1 VKRFS
6 PPCLGLAL
14 VVVALAASPSLTSAY
29 QGFGAAT
36 PGGSGRPVYRVINLH
51 DSGRGSLRDAVS
63 QGNRTV
69 IFDVGGEIFLSSE
82 ITVRIAFLTIDGS
95 TVPTPGITLKNHGLI
110 IRGSGGHDV
119 IVRHIRIRNASQD
132 GIWITDAAYNVVIDH
147 VSVQGSGDGNL
158 DITRAGTRDI
168 TISWSLLAEPAG
180 EEKNALLAFQS
191 SRLTFHHNIFVEAQ
205 QRNPQVTYDDS
216 SSRTQDPGTTLDMR
230 NNVIWDWRGG
240 YGTRIRYGARAN
252 VVNNFYAADGGDAA
266 DALIICK
273 GSTSD
278 PDCGG
283 DATNLSR
290 AYVSGNQSADGTNL
304 NTRGTDTRPFSAP
317 VVDTQDALTAACQ
330 VVSGAGARPLDAID
344 QQYLA
349 RISLA
354 PCADANSPP
363 VAVAGL
369 DRTVSLGALVTF
381 DGSGS
386 ADPDGDPLTFS
397 WDFGDGSTGSRAVAA
412 HSYTAP
418 GSYTATLVVSDGALS
433 SADAAV
439 VNVQE
444 APSDYIQLVNAGGPG
459 YTDGEGNRWSAD
471 QPYTPGGWGYV
482 GGKTHST
489 RDPIANTADDSLY
502 QSERYGNFSYKF
514 DVPDGLYDVTL
525 YFAEIYWKEA
535 GRRRFDVLIEGD
547 LVLDNYDIFATAGH
561 DAALALVFPELW
573 VEDGQLNIEFIT
585 VNDHAQTAA
594 IAVSS
599 SPR

>member
-1 VKRFS
+1 VNRFT
-6 PPCLGLAL
+6 PPCLGLVLA
-14 VVVALAASPSLTSAY
+14 VVALAASPSLTSAY

-36 PGGSGRPVYRVINLH
+36 PGGSGRPVYRVTNLH
-51 DSGRGSLRDAVS
+51 DSGPGSLRDAVS

-82 ITVRIAFLTIDGS
+82 ITVRSAFLTIDGF
-95 TVPTPGITLKNHGLI
+95 TAPTPGITLKNHGLI

-119 IVRHIRIRNASQD
+119 IVRNMRIRNASQD

-147 VSVQGSGDGNL
+147 VSVQGSGDGNI

-168 TISWSLLAEPAG
+168 TISWSILAEPAG
-180 EEKNALLAFQS
+180 EEKNTLLAFKS
-191 SRLTFHHNIFVEAQ
+191 SRLTFHRNIFVEAQ

-216 SSRTQDPGTTLDMR
+216 SSRTQDTGTTLDMR

-240 YGTRIRYGARAN
+240 HGTRIRYGARAN
-252 VVNNFYAADGGDAA
+252 VVNNFYASDGGDAA
-266 DALIICK
+266 DALIVCK
-273 GSTSD
+273 GSASD
-278 PDCGG
+278 ADCGS
-283 DATNLSR
+283 DTTNISR

-304 NTRGTDTRPFSAP
+304 NTRGTETSPFSAP

-344 QQYLA
+344 QQYLS

-363 VAVAGL
+363 IAVAGP
-369 DRTVSLGALVTF
+369 DRTVSVGALVTF

-386 ADPDGDPLTFS
+386 TDPDGDPLAFS
-397 WDFGDGSTGSRAVAA
+397 WDFGDGSTGSGAVVT

-418 GSYTATLVVSDGALS
+418 GSCTVTLSVSDGALS
-433 SADAAV
+433 GADAAV
-439 VNVQE
+439 VNVQVS
-444 APSDYIQLVNAGGPG
+444 PSDYIQLVNAGGQG
-459 YTDGEGNRWSAD
+459 YTDGEGNRWNAD

-547 LVLDNYDIFATAGH
+547 LMLDNYDIFATTGH
-561 DAALALVFPELW
+561 DAAMALVFPEVW
-573 VEDGQLNIEFIT
+573 VEDGQLNIEFIK
-585 VNDHAQTAA
+585 VKDYAQTAA
-594 IAVSS
+594 IAVSH